1 MPHKGQLQ
9 VWNWLACNLVARDFV
24 SVSQSSTICDMGPF
38 SIYEM
43 KSFLL
48 RLPRSFRKASQAH
61 SGYSVNSYYGLLF
74 LPCVLAQLVGSVR
87 AHGKHLEQGL
97 STNMFPLKKTRGSE
111 FSGQIAGSED
121 RNTRQITFSTMK

>member
-1 MPHKGQLQ
+1 
-9 VWNWLACNLVARDFV
+9 
-24 SVSQSSTICDMGPF
+24 MGPF

-48 RLPRSFRKASQAH
+48 RLPISFKKASLGH
-61 SGYSVNSYYGLLF
+61 SKCSVNSYYGLLF
-74 LPCVLAQLVGSVR
+74 SPCVLAQLVGSVR

-97 STNMFPLKKTRGSE
+97 STDMVPPKGTRGSE

-121 RNTRQITFSTMK
+121 CDTDRYF